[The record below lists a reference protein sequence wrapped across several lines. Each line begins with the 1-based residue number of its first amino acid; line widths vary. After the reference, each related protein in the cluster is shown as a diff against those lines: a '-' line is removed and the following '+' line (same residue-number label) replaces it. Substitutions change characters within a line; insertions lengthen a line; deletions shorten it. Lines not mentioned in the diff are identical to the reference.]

1 VLLPGTN
8 SPVCSVRCAGDLV
21 RQAKTWDE
29 LVAAVQAELGAVREA
44 RVALRLVRRKD
55 LILRAKMPGLVF
67 PRPAYGGI
75 DSGAAGSSGC
85 QFPATP
91 PLTAFHGPEA
101 DRYYN
106 KLYLYHRRTLYPVL
120 THLLFLKLWLPTS
133 GFDLIQ
139 TGSKG
144 KPT

>member
-1 VLLPGTN
+1 MLLPGTN

-67 PRPAYGGI
+67 PRQP
-75 DSGAAGSSGC
+75 
-85 QFPATP
+85 TV
-91 PLTAFHGPEA
+91 
-101 DRYYN
+101 
-106 KLYLYHRRTLYPVL
+106 VL
-120 THLLFLKLWLPTS
+120 TLALLAHRDASSLQARLLRLSTVR
-133 GFDLIQ
+133 
-139 TGSKG
+139 
-144 KPT
+144 KPTVIIISSISIIAERCIRSSPTCFSSSCGSLLLALI